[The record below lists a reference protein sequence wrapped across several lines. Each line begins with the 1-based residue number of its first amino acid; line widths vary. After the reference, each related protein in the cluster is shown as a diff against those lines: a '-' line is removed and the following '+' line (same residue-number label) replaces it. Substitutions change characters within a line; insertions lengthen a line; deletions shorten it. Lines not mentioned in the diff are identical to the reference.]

1 MDSHRAVVIA
11 KIAPTVQEEGTR
23 VMPLWYPMIDA
34 GSLSA
39 HLVSEG
45 SLAAGRRAGRF
56 QAVCGDTVLAAS
68 LTAQERTHCQ
78 MCAHLC
84 RGAQR

>member
-1 MDSHRAVVIA
+1 MVRIA
-11 KIAPTVQEEGTR
+11 SDTVT
-23 VMPLWYPMIDA
+23 VSPLWYPVTDA
-34 GSLSA
+34 GTLSA

-45 SLAAGRRAGRF
+45 ALASGRRAGRF

-78 MCAHLC
+78 MCAHL
-84 RGAQR
+84 RTGAQR

>member
-1 MDSHRAVVIA
+1 MWWSSAVH
-11 KIAPTVQEEGTR
+11 GR
-23 VMPLWYPMIDA
+23 VMSSAMLVSPLWYSVTDA
-34 GSLSA
+34 STLSA

-45 SLAAGRRAGRF
+45 ALAAGRRAGRF

-78 MCAHLC
+78 LCAHLR